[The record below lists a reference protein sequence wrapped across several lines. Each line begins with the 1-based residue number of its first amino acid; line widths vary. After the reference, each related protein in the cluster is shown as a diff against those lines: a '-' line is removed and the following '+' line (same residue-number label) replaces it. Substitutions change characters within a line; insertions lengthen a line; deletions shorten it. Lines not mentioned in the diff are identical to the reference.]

1 MQQVVAF
8 TANNR
13 PDYMRETVESW
24 NKVRGI
30 EDAHVIVRVE
40 PGNPEVEKAA
50 SLLNGRLLEG
60 HTNPVQYGALSNPW
74 HALETAFSFGY
85 PFAILAEDDSP
96 VADDV
101 LEYFRWCEIRYHGDQ
116 DILAVCAFQH
126 DAQGGP
132 KEVIRQARFVPTVWG
147 IWRDRWEKRLRDDWD
162 HDYTHKGWDWRI
174 NEHWIQER
182 RFLTIGPGQS
192 RSQVSGEHGG
202 THLRAGAEYQA
213 HLSTCFSPHYEPG
226 YYEEIEQ

>member
-13 PDYMRETVESW
+13 PQYMQETADSW

-30 EDAHVIVRVE
+30 EDAHVIARVE
-40 PGNPEVEKAA
+40 PGNPEVERIAGTIG
-50 SLLNGRLLEG
+50 GRVTEVF
-60 HTNPVQYGALSNPW
+60 TNPVQYGALSNPF

-101 LEYFRWCEIRYHGDQ
+101 LEFFRWAEMRYHDQ
-116 DILAVCAFQH
+116 SSVLLVCAFQH

-132 KEVIRQARFVPTVWG
+132 REAVVQQRFVPTIWG
-147 IWRDRWEKRLRDDWD
+147 IWRDRWDLLRKDWD
-162 HDYTHKGWDWRI
+162 HDYTYKGWDWRI
-174 NEHWIQER
+174 NEHWIR
-182 RFLTIGPGQS
+182 DLGYRAVGPCLS

-226 YYEEIEQ
+226 YYKEIEL